1 MTSKMAKC
9 DADTSLEGY
18 VDAGFQKKNIHV
30 CVCLLFY
37 IPNPYKCPANK
48 NLQIVTLSI
57 SILKT
62 LFGDYDMSMIK
73 IEPDE
78 KTDFLIF

>member
-1 MTSKMAKC
+1 MVR
-9 DADTSLEGY
+9 L
-18 VDAGFQKKNIHV
+18 
-30 CVCLLFY
+30 
-37 IPNPYKCPANK
+37 PCPASK
-48 NLQIVTLSI
+48 KLQIVTLSI